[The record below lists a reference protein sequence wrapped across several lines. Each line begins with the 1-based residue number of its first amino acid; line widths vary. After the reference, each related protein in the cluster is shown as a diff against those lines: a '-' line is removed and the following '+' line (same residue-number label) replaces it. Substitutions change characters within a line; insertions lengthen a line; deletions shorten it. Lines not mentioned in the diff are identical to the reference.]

1 MTATLQLLD
10 CLCTQI
16 LKVLPMQK
24 YHEVMAQTNIKP
36 NVFAVLDEEENFLDL
51 VEAKRAALFPG
62 RIFSDL
68 LVRRAAET
76 LPLNT
81 SLDAVLAH
89 FDANKSEFI
98 AVLDDGRFVGVI
110 SNLSLFTA
118 LIKQET
124 KVRQERDALI
134 KQLEIELN
142 YRKLA
147 ALVFENT
154 SEGILITDADARIL
168 QVNRGFSQT
177 TGYSTEEVINQNPS
191 MLHSGRQDKEFYQ
204 VMWQSLQENGVWE
217 GEVWNRRKN
226 GDIYPE
232 WLHINSVTDATG
244 KVVNF
249 VGVFSDMAPNK
260 KLQQDLHQ
268 LAYYDPLTNLPNR
281 RLLVDR
287 LQQAIAASVRSQHHG
302 ALLFIDLDNFK
313 TLNDTQGHNIGD
325 LLLIEIAHR
334 LQDCVRAGDT
344 VTRLGGD
351 EFVVMLEGLNAES
364 KRAAAEAEAIAE
376 KILHA
381 INRPHILEDHE
392 YHGSGSIG
400 ISMFYGNSTPQD
412 ALLKHADT
420 AMYQSKQS
428 GRNTFRFF
436 DPAMQTALESR
447 AAMEADLR
455 RALSQHQFKLYY
467 QIQINDRQQRLG
479 AEVLLRWLH
488 PERGLVSPAEFIP
501 LAEETGLILQIG
513 HYVLDAACQQLK
525 AWENNPQAKQLQIAV
540 NISARQFRQSNFV
553 EQVRNVLAQTGA
565 NPLSLKL
572 ELTESIVLDNVT
584 DTVEKM
590 QALQTLGISFSMDDF
605 GTGYS
610 SLSYLKRLPFNQLKI
625 DQSFVR
631 DIDTD
636 PNDAVIIKAIIV
648 MAKTLAIDVIAEGV
662 ETEAQLNLLKQFDC
676 HAYQGYLLGR
686 PVPIEEFEQSL
697 SQNSRFH

>member
-1 MTATLQLLD
+1 MTLTLQLLD
-10 CLCTQI
+10 CLCMQT
-16 LKVLPMQK
+16 LKVLPTQK
-24 YHEVMAQTNIKP
+24 YHEAIAQTDIKP
-36 NVFAVLDEEENFLDL
+36 NVFAVLDEEGNFLDL

-68 LVRRAAET
+68 LVRRASAT
-76 LPLNT
+76 IPIDT
-81 SLDAVLAH
+81 ALDVVLAH
-89 FDANKSEFI
+89 FIANKSEFI
-98 AVLDDGRFVGVI
+98 AVVDNRRYIGVI

-118 LIKQET
+118 LIEQET
-124 KVRQERDALI
+124 KIRQERDALI

-147 ALVFENT
+147 TMVFENT
-154 SEGILITDADARIL
+154 SEGILITDATARIL
-168 QVNRGFSQT
+168 QVNRGFCQT
-177 TGYSTEEVINQNPS
+177 TGYSAEEVIHQNPN
-191 MLHSGRQDKEFYQ
+191 MLQSGRQEKDFYQ

-217 GEVWNRRKN
+217 GEVWNRRRN
-226 GDIYPE
+226 GEIYPE
-232 WLHINSVTDATG
+232 WLHINRVTDNDG
-244 KVVNF
+244 KTINF
-249 VGVFSDMAPNK
+249 VGIFSDMAPNK

-287 LQQAIAASVRSQHHG
+287 LQQAINLSVRSHLHG

-313 TLNDTQGHNIGD
+313 TLNDTQGHNTGD
-325 LLLIEIAHR
+325 LLLIEIARR

-351 EFVVMLEGLNAES
+351 EFVVMLEGLHADS

-376 KILHA
+376 KILLA
-381 INRPHILEDHE
+381 INCPHIMEGHE

-400 ISMFYGNSTPQD
+400 ISMFYGNSTPQET
-412 ALLKHADT
+412 LLKHADT

-436 DPAMQTALESR
+436 DPAMQIELESR

-455 RALSQHQFKLYY
+455 RALSQHQFRLYY
-467 QIQINDRQQRLG
+467 QLQINDQQQRLG
-479 AEVLLRWLH
+479 AEALLRWLH
-488 PERGLVSPAEFIP
+488 PHHGLVSPIEFIP

-513 HYVLDAACQQLK
+513 HYVLEAACQQLK
-525 AWENNPQAKQLQIAV
+525 TWEPNPLANKLLIAV
-540 NISARQFRQSNFV
+540 NISARQFRQTNFV
-553 EQVRNVLAQTGA
+553 DQVRNILIQTGA
-565 NPLSLKL
+565 NPHLLKL
-572 ELTESIVLDNVT
+572 ELTESIALDNVT

-590 QALQTLGISFSMDDF
+590 QALQALGVNFSMDDF

-631 DIDTD
+631 DINTD
-636 PNDAVIIKAIIV
+636 PNDAVIIQAIIV

-662 ETEAQLNLLKQFDC
+662 ETDAQLNLLKQYDC
-676 HAYQGYLLGR
+676 HAYQGYLFGR
-686 PVPIEEFEQSL
+686 PVPIDVFEQNL
-697 SQNSRFH
+697 LTG